1 MMPGNTT
8 KIAVVIEGC
17 HEQTDFD
24 MYLTADQLAF
34 MEQVAVASQL
44 ASGYE
49 CQPKIRLVKPGP
61 APRILEGEEAERA
74 IIRHLEGTGTDG

>member
-1 MMPGNTT
+1 VTLN

-24 MYLTADQLAF
+24 MYLTDDQLAF
-34 MEQVAVASQL
+34 MEQVAVASEM

-61 APRILEGEEAERA
+61 SPRLLEGEEAEWA
-74 IIRHLEGTGTDG
+74 IMKHLTRGTGTDG